1 MPAAMTDRSPKASTA
16 PERSLATTTILLL
29 VSDPLVRSV
38 LQDTLEHEGY
48 TVVTAGDL
56 GNAVDRLKEVT
67 PDLLITRTYVEGM
80 TGHDAATYLR
90 TKSNGLRVLMVGG
103 LLDDERLK
111 YRESLE
117 GFDVFPRP
125 YSPKELL
132 QKVQD
137 VLAKPR
143 GANKV
148 SPQGNA
154 PTSSVGTRLHRMPR

>member
-1 MPAAMTDRSPKASTA
+1 MPDH
-16 PERSLATTTILLL
+16 SLLTTTILLL

-56 GNAVDRLKEVT
+56 GTAVDRLTEVT

-80 TGHDAATYLR
+80 SGHDAATHLR

-103 LLDDERLK
+103 LLDDQRLK

-117 GFDVFPRP
+117 GFDVFPKP
-125 YSPKELL
+125 YSPRELL
-132 QKVQD
+132 QKVKD
-137 VLAKPR
+137 VLNKPR
-143 GANKV
+143 A
-148 SPQGNA
+148 
-154 PTSSVGTRLHRMPR
+154 